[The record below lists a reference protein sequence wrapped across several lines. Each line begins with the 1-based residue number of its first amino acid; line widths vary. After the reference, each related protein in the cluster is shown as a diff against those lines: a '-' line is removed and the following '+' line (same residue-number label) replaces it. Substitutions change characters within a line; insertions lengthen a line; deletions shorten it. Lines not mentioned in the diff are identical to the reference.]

1 MNVISNFKEARVM
14 RVKTPEDIQMEMET
28 PDAAN
33 FAQFDYHFPNGV
45 ICGVGKSKRPSH
57 ASLFQLIVT
66 DFNGKTA
73 VKFPSE
79 YAGEYT
85 STTRAEKSLNLYC
98 KDAWDHAEALKT
110 KQTRET
116 EAAKQVEAAEKL
128 AAEMD
133 AEIVE
138 AEATGNAEPVEA

>member
-1 MNVISNFKEARVM
+1 MNVISNFKEARTM
-14 RVKTPEDIQMEMET
+14 RVKTPEDIQNEMESPET
-28 PDAAN
+28 SN

-57 ASLFQLIVT
+57 ASLFQIIVT
-66 DFNGKTA
+66 EFNGKPN

-85 STTRAEKSLNLYC
+85 SSTRAEKSLNLYC
-98 KDAWDHAEALKT
+98 KEAWDKAESLKT
-110 KQTRET
+110 KQVRET
-116 EAAKQVEAAEKL
+116 EAAKQVAAAEKL

-133 AEIVE
+133 AEVE
-138 AEATGNAEPVEA
+138 ELAGDPA